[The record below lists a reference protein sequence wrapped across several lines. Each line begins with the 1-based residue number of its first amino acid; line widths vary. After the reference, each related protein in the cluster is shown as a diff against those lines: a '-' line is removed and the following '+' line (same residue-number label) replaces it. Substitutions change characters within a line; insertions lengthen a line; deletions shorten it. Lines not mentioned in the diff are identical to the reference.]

1 MLEYFVLP
9 VEFIF
14 KEFPDFIHLITHALE
29 GLENSDTYGIFNL
42 IWLPFNLFVLIR
54 LFQPSLKSD
63 DEPGRIA
70 YFLFALLVWI
80 TWVYAHFSAG
90 PASSLRYVREME
102 TPFIF
107 FKLFTAYV
115 SCLLLVKVSVLI
127 FRLYQ
132 MTFQMYKV
140 ESVIHLIFKD
150 SNLKLI
156 LTTKS
161 VMRYLVLYMLINAFN
176 QFVNPHED
184 LVIGVL
190 FMWSFSTIPLL
201 ILCFFIAREALHKRH
216 QSVFVEIV
224 ADQGY
229 NVSGQGLEET
239 LNLVASKRMGTELI
253 VNEIFM
259 GQIFRL
265 VIAAILTYGAN
276 RLLE

>member
-1 MLEYFVLP
+1 MLEYFILP
-9 VEFIF
+9 LEFIF
-14 KEFPDFIHLITHALE
+14 KEIPDFIHVFSHALQ
-29 GLENSDTYGIFNL
+29 GLENSDTYGIFNV

-54 LFQPSLKSD
+54 LFQPSLQNE
-63 DEPGRIA
+63 DEPKRWA
-70 YFLFALLVWI
+70 YCLIALLVWI
-80 TWVYAHFSAG
+80 VWVYAHFSPG
-90 PASSLRYVREME
+90 QASSLRYVREME
-102 TPFIF
+102 VPFIF

-132 MTFQMYKV
+132 MTFQMYRV
-140 ESVIHLIFKD
+140 DSVIHLIFKD

-161 VMRYLVLYMLINAFN
+161 VMRYLLLYMLINAFN
-176 QFVNPHED
+176 QFVNPRED

-201 ILCFFIAREALHKRH
+201 IICFFIAREALHKRH

-224 ADQGY
+224 ADQEY
-229 NVSGQGLEET
+229 NASGQGLEET

-265 VIAAILTYGAN
+265 VIAAILIYSAN
-276 RLLE
+276 HLLE

>member
-1 MLEYFVLP
+1 MLEYFILP
-9 VEFIF
+9 LEFIF
-14 KEFPDFIHLITHALE
+14 KEIPDFIHIVAHALQ
-29 GLENSDTYGIFNL
+29 GLENSDVYGIFN
-42 IWLPFNLFVLIR
+42 IVWLPFNLFVLIR
-54 LFQPSLKSD
+54 LFQPSLQNE
-63 DEPGRIA
+63 DEPSRLA
-70 YFLFALLVWI
+70 YFLTALLVWI
-80 TWVYAHFSAG
+80 AWAYAHLSPG
-90 PASSLRYVREME
+90 EASSLKYVREMAV
-102 TPFIF
+102 PFIY

-132 MTFQMYKV
+132 MTFQMYRV
-140 ESVIHLIFKD
+140 DSVIHLIFKD

-184 LVIGVL
+184 LVIGIL

-216 QSVFVEIV
+216 QSVFIEIV
-224 ADQGY
+224 ADQEYG
-229 NVSGQGLEET
+229 VTGQGLEET
-239 LNLVASKRMGTELI
+239 LSLVASKRMGTELI

>member
-1 MLEYFVLP
+1 MLEYFILP
-9 VEFIF
+9 LEFIF
-14 KEFPDFIHLITHALE
+14 KEIPDFIHVFSHAFQ
-29 GLENSDTYGIFNL
+29 GLENSDVYGFFNF

-54 LFQPSLKSD
+54 LFQPSLQNE
-63 DEPGRIA
+63 DEPNRWAYCLIA
-70 YFLFALLVWI
+70 FLVWI
-80 TWVYAHFSAG
+80 AWVYAHFSPG
-90 PASSLRYVREME
+90 QASSLRYVKEME

-107 FKLFTAYV
+107 FKLFTAFV

-127 FRLYQ
+127 IRLYQ
-132 MTFQMYKV
+132 MTFQMYRV
-140 ESVIHLIFKD
+140 DSVIHLIFKD

-161 VMRYLVLYMLINAFN
+161 VMRYLLLYMLINAFN
-176 QFVNPHED
+176 QFVNPRED

-201 ILCFFIAREALHKRH
+201 IICFFIAREALHKRH

-224 ADQGY
+224 ADQEY
-229 NVSGQGLEET
+229 NPSGQGLEET

-265 VIAAILTYGAN
+265 VIAAILIFSAN
-276 RLLE
+276 HLLE